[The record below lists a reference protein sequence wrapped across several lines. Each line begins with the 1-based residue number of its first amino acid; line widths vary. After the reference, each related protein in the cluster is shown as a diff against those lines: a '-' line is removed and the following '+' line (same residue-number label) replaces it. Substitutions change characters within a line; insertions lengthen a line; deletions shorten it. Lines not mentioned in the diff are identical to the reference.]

1 MKNRH
6 PCRHS
11 RSLRTKKAVQRR
23 CRERRRCAELRD
35 RELKFLLEYGGGA
48 AGWAVLDGTWWLLA
62 KTVGGAVGLVCR
74 AVRHARVAKVG
85 REMAALGLPTP
96 AELTE
101 RWQRHSRKKLSE
113 ALLLGAM
120 LMRIA
125 ATLDSSACAG
135 NAGQLAGRRGGLK
148 AWLAENCPEIP
159 YSTACRYRLLASRL
173 AELLSLTG
181 EASGTA
187 MEWLLPGQPLPR
199 SFSREER
206 AGLAKLQDFVARLM
220 EFHPSQ
226 AALGRLLAKELAAKK
241 VA

>member
-11 RSLRTKKAVQRR
+11 RSLRAPKAVRR
-23 CRERRRCAELRD
+23 RRERRHAAELRD
-35 RELKFLLEYGGGA
+35 RELEFIMNYGGNG
-48 AGWAVLDGTWWLLA
+48 AGWAVIDGVWWLLA
-62 KTVGGAVGLVCR
+62 KTVGGAVGLVCK
-74 AVRHARVAKVG
+74 AVRRARVEAVG
-85 REMAALGLPTP
+85 RALAAVGLPTP
-96 AELTE
+96 AELTA
-101 RWQRHSRKKLSE
+101 RWKLHPRKKLAE

-120 LMRIA
+120 LMRIS
-125 ATLDSSACAG
+125 ATLDSSACA
-135 NAGQLAGRRGGLK
+135 AGSGRLAGRRGGLK

-173 AELLSLTG
+173 AELLAMTG

-187 MEWLLPGQPLPR
+187 MEWILPGQPLPR
-199 SFSREER
+199 SFSPEER